1 MLYVTGK
8 KILKQNCLQNVLSG
22 SLELFIEKY
31 ADFRIDGAG
40 CLTSFSNK
48 IQFSFGWHIMGL
60 IIGHDDVALKSTDLS
75 GVWSF

>member
-1 MLYVTGK
+1 MIFQGQCWDFLNERMLYVTGK

-40 CLTSFSNK
+40 CLTTFSNK
-48 IQFSFGWHIMGL
+48 IQFSFG
-60 IIGHDDVALKSTDLS
+60 
-75 GVWSF
+75 